1 MNNPTITALI
11 NLKGKHIKQL
21 LERIEHLD
29 AMTPEIRK
37 SILDEINDLMRE
49 VFKELGYNTEVN

>member
-21 LERIEHLD
+21 LERIERLD